1 MFVVEDDDG
10 RAVSGVVDDQ
20 AAARGSHQVVD
31 FSSLSVGFA
40 RGSGQVDR
48 QGLAAADDDAGVA
61 GERLIGVDFMGVSS
75 FLLHAVEA
83 GGRSAEHQ
91 AASVRSGDPDAVVGQ
106 KVGSEGDVAQVAD
119 GQRSA
124 GQGQVAGGVVGFVV
138 QQEVDDGV
146 VAQVQRQPF
155 PLYGQVRVA
164 SRSAAVADDGA
175 RRLRVL
181 ADVFRSQGNGQTV
194 QTVFPT
200 HGDGSAD
207 SGEAGAGGDVP
218 RSFHM
223 AAAGSGEVQAAFR
236 DGDSFRGSVKD
247 GFRSCRVCPQRQG
260 SRSRFGQGRAVGQ
273 RPDGGRGSFL
283 RDIDF
288 IKPGEGDVLEVPV
301 SKGSLELQRPV
312 SFDRRSGASADG
324 DASVLSFRP
333 EDASSRQGDEDVAS
347 CRAFI
352 SCSINV
358 SPVGACSEFYRDI
371 ACSGHGAACVSW
383 HFGVGATVD
392 VAGEGGA
399 SANGD
404 GGISSNRVLGLA

>member
-1 MFVVEDDDG
+1 
-10 RAVSGVVDDQ
+10 
-20 AAARGSHQVVD
+20 
-31 FSSLSVGFA
+31 
-40 RGSGQVDR
+40 
-48 QGLAAADDDAGVA
+48 
-61 GERLIGVDFMGVSS
+61 MGVSS

-106 KVGSEGDVAQVAD
+106 KVGREGDVAQVAD

-138 QQEVDDGV
+138 QQKADDGV

-155 PLYGQVRVA
+155 PFDGQVRVA
-164 SRSAAVADDGA
+164 SRSAAVADDGV
-175 RRLRVL
+175 RRLRVP

-207 SGEAGAGGDVP
+207 SGQTGTGGDAPV
-218 RSFHM
+218 SLHM
-223 AAAGSGEVQAAFR
+223 AAPGSGEVQAAFR
-236 DGDSFRGSVKD
+236 DGNAFRDSAED
-247 GFRSCRVCPQRQG
+247 GFRPCGVSPQRQATRPGFFQPGAFRQGING
-260 SRSRFGQGRAVGQ
+260 S
-273 RPDGGRGSFL
+273 GGAFSGNVNLVKLS
-283 RDIDF
+283 
-288 IKPGEGDVLEVPV
+288 EGGVLEVRV

-324 DASVLSFRP
+324 DAALFPFRP
-333 EDASSRQGDEDVAS
+333 KDASSRQRDEDVAS

>member
-1 MFVVEDDDG
+1 
-10 RAVSGVVDDQ
+10 
-20 AAARGSHQVVD
+20 
-31 FSSLSVGFA
+31 
-40 RGSGQVDR
+40 
-48 QGLAAADDDAGVA
+48 
-61 GERLIGVDFMGVSS
+61 MGVSS

-91 AASVRSGDPDAVVGQ
+91 ASSVRSGDPDAVVGQ
-106 KVGSEGDVAQVAD
+106 KVGREGDVAQVAD

-138 QQEVDDGV
+138 QQKVDDGV

-181 ADVFRSQGNGQTV
+181 ADVFRSQGDGQSV
-194 QTVFPT
+194 QASFSY
-200 HGDGSAD
+200 GYGSAD
-207 SGEAGAGGDVP
+207 SGETGAGGDVP

-223 AAAGSGEVQAAFR
+223 AAAGAGEVQAAFR

-392 VAGEGGA
+392 VAGEGGV

>member
-1 MFVVEDDDG
+1 MKVTLLPPVMLPPMTVSWPAVFSRRHLFVVEDDDG
-10 RAVSGVVDDQ
+10 RAVSGVVDGQ

-91 AASVRSGDPDAVVGQ
+91 ASSVRSGDPDAVVGHHHGQ
-106 KVGSEGDVAQVAD
+106 RGGQHIRGKPGDVAQVAD

-138 QQEVDDGV
+138 QQKVDDGV

-181 ADVFRSQGNGQTV
+181 ADVFRSQGDGQSV
-194 QTVFPT
+194 QASFSY
-200 HGDGSAD
+200 GYGSAVGNF
-207 SGEAGAGGDVP
+207 S
-218 RSFHM
+218 SCYNFH
-223 AAAGSGEVQAAFR
+223 
-236 DGDSFRGSVKD
+236 
-247 GFRSCRVCPQRQG
+247 
-260 SRSRFGQGRAVGQ
+260 
-273 RPDGGRGSFL
+273 
-283 RDIDF
+283 
-288 IKPGEGDVLEVPV
+288 
-301 SKGSLELQRPV
+301 
-312 SFDRRSGASADG
+312 
-324 DASVLSFRP
+324 
-333 EDASSRQGDEDVAS
+333 
-347 CRAFI
+347 
-352 SCSINV
+352 
-358 SPVGACSEFYRDI
+358 
-371 ACSGHGAACVSW
+371 
-383 HFGVGATVD
+383 
-392 VAGEGGA
+392 
-399 SANGD
+399 
-404 GGISSNRVLGLA
+404 